1 MSKRLMIL
9 VALSSRT
16 SHITSPAVPAHV
28 KTLLADVKTWRN
40 TRDTAE
46 DVLLLLKTVRAFDKC
61 NRRFVDLLDAISVSE
76 KAGVSHDISAHKL
89 ELYVNAARVP
99 AARPE
104 LYNGKQIGE
113 MLDAERITALNM
125 IKG

>member
-9 VALSSRT
+9 VALTSRAT
-16 SHITSPAVPAHV
+16 HIKSPAVPSRV

-46 DVLLLLKTVRAFDKC
+46 DVLLLLKSVRAFDKC
-61 NRRFVDLLDAISVSE
+61 NRRFDDLLDAIFISE

-89 ELYVNAARVP
+89 ELYANAARVP
-99 AARPE
+99 VAKPE
-104 LYNGKQIGE
+104 LYTGKQIGE

-125 IKG
+125 IKE